1 MVRAVC
7 LDVART
13 ALHPFRRA
21 GDPSGL
27 PALPNVGFTDD
38 MDQAIASAAKLGG
51 LAFETLLVGHGDP
64 IDGGASAAV
73 AQLVA
78 QP

>member
-1 MVRAVC
+1 V
-7 LDVART
+7 LDAAGSILV
-13 ALHPFRRA
+13 A
-21 GDPSGL
+21 GDALRTQDGL
-27 PALPNVGFTDD
+27 PALPNAGFTDD
-38 MDQAIASAAKLGG
+38 MDQAIASVAKLGG